1 MFTHTL
7 MCVLDYNG
15 GRTLDA
21 LTKYVEKH
29 VAGIATD
36 DDEGGEEEQGP
47 EGDEE
52 VPEGDEELGGEE
64 LGRSEEL
71 HQVQRIRQ
79 TEL

>member
-1 MFTHTL
+1 M
-7 MCVLDYNG
+7 
-15 GRTLDA
+15 DA

-52 VPEGDEELGGEE
+52 VPEL
-64 LGRSEEL
+64 
-71 HQVQRIRQ
+71 
-79 TEL
+79 